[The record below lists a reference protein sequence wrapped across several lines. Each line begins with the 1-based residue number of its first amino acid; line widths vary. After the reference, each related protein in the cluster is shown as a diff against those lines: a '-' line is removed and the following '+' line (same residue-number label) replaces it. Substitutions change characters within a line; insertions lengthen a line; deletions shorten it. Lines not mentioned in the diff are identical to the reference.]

1 MPSQYHFLNLAVL
14 SNLAHGYYSVTFLRR
29 NEGAAGFYKGII
41 PNLIRVTP
49 ACCITFVV
57 YENVSRFLLGQNK

>member
-1 MPSQYHFLNLAVL
+1 MTGVFI
-14 SNLAHGYYSVTFLRR
+14 SVFCVQFIIDYLHLLCR
-29 NEGAAGFYKGII
+29 NEGAFGFYKGIV

-57 YENVSRFLLGQNK
+57 YEYLSEFLRELK

>member
-1 MPSQYHFLNLAVL
+1 MVC
-14 SNLAHGYYSVTFLRR
+14 YSLLDR
-29 NEGAAGFYKGII
+29 NEGATGFYKGIV

-57 YENVSRFLLGQNK
+57 YENVSRFLLGQTV